1 MNWGDENLMEEDL
14 KIKSEIRK
22 RIKTNI
28 AENINILPL
37 ESKLVCEKILDSE
50 EYKKAY
56 YIFAYMALNDEVDL
70 SLLIQKALSE
80 NKTVAIPKINRENM
94 TMNFFHYHNQK
105 SETAD
110 GYCKIK
116 EPVDDAKI
124 IDIEKLQNHKV
135 LILVPG
141 RAFTEEGGR
150 LGRGKGFYDKYLA
163 KLLSLISSDN
173 VFLLGVAFSC
183 QIVKELPLDNHD
195 ILMNKVVHF

>member
-1 MNWGDENLMEEDL
+1 MNCGDENLMEEVL

-22 RIKTNI
+22 RIRTNI
-28 AENINILPL
+28 AEKINILPL
-37 ESKLVCEKILDSE
+37 ESKWVCEKILDSE
-50 EYKKAY
+50 EYKKAD

-70 SLLIQKALSE
+70 SLLIQEALSE

-105 SETAD
+105 SETTD

-116 EPVDDAKI
+116 EPVDEAKI

-163 KLLSLISSDN
+163 KLLSLISADN

>member
-1 MNWGDENLMEEDL
+1 MNCGDEKLMEEEL

-37 ESKLVCEKILDSE
+37 ESKLVCEKILASE
-50 EYKKAY
+50 EYKKAD

-105 SETAD
+105 SETVD

-163 KLLSLISSDN
+163 KLLSLISADN

>member
-1 MNWGDENLMEEDL
+1 MNCGDEKLMEEEL

-22 RIKTNI
+22 RIRTNI
-28 AENINILPL
+28 AEKINILPL
-37 ESKLVCEKILDSE
+37 ESKWVCEKILDSE
-50 EYKKAY
+50 EYKKAD

-70 SLLIQKALSE
+70 SLLIQEALSE

-105 SETAD
+105 SETTD

-116 EPVDDAKI
+116 EPVDEAKI

-163 KLLSLISSDN
+163 KLLSLISADN

>member
-1 MNWGDENLMEEDL
+1 MNWGDENLMEEEL

-37 ESKLVCEKILDSE
+37 ESKRVCEKILASE
-50 EYKKAY
+50 EYKKAD

-105 SETAD
+105 SETVD

>member
-1 MNWGDENLMEEDL
+1 MNCGDEKLMEEEL

-37 ESKLVCEKILDSE
+37 ESKRVCEKILDSE
-50 EYKKAY
+50 EYKKAD

-70 SLLIQKALSE
+70 SLLIQEALSE

-105 SETAD
+105 SETTD

-116 EPVDDAKI
+116 EPVDEAKI

-163 KLLSLISSDN
+163 KLLSLISADN

>member
-1 MNWGDENLMEEDL
+1 MNCGDENLMEEEL

-37 ESKLVCEKILDSE
+37 ESKRVCEKILASE
-50 EYKKAY
+50 EYKKAD

-105 SETAD
+105 SETVD